1 MGRIM
6 AVDFGEKRVGF
17 ALSDPSGFLASSL
30 ETAHVSNPGEA
41 LAAVRRLCAAHAPE
55 RIVVGLPLNM
65 DGTTGIA
72 AQKAIAFASRLREK
86 LGLPVDTWDERLTT
100 RLVNRML
107 IEADVSRSRRREVV
121 DQLAA
126 QVILQGYLDA
136 HGGND
141 LTEGEGA
148 VGC

>member
-6 AVDFGEKRVGF
+6 AVDLGEKRVGF
-17 ALSDPSGFLASSL
+17 ALSDPTGFLASSL
-30 ETAHVSNPGEA
+30 ETAHVSNPGEV
-41 LAAVRRLCAAHAPE
+41 LAAIKRLCAMHAPE

-65 DGTTGIA
+65 DGTHGIA
-72 AQKAIAFASRLREK
+72 AQKTTAFAARLREK

-100 RLVNRML
+100 RLVQRVL
-107 IEADVSRSRRREVV
+107 IEANVSRTRRREVV

-126 QVILQGYLDA
+126 QVILQSYLDA

-141 LTEGEGA
+141 LTEESEEA
-148 VGC
+148 